1 VGPTPTRILLVED
14 NIDDVEVLRRFIRR
28 VPGSYQV
35 DIAYDADEAISKASQ
50 GAYDLALVDH
60 QLPGA
65 SGHELIGTMR
75 EAVPELPIVMLTGHG
90 DEKLAVEVMKAGAY
104 DYLRKHDL
112 DPSILARVVRNVLER
127 SRLENEVRQV
137 NERLREWAIRDGL
150 TGLYNHRHF
159 QELLRTEM
167 ARARRYGQPLACL
180 MLDLDHFKDVNDTY
194 GHPFGDRVL
203 KRLAATLTDVAREV
217 DIIARYG
224 GEEFVVVLPNT
235 DREGARRLAERVR
248 SSVSENTLAFEGEGV
263 TTTVSIGVATH
274 HDPGVE
280 DEQDLVKRADAAL
293 YRAKHNGRDQV
304 CVADGEGVETMTT
317 PPPPRRQAPD
327 GELRRRFL
335 EGVTAMLE
343 MAEGRADDHRQHS
356 QRVAELATRFG
367 RALGYDRDRL
377 ETLYTGALLH
387 DVGRI
392 GVSDLI
398 WLKTGPLDPL
408 EREKVRLHTVLGA
421 EMLERFEIGASERA
435 IVRHH
440 HERWDGGGYP
450 DGLAGRAIPELAR
463 VVAVLDGYDA
473 LTSSRPWRPA
483 RSAAEAIAVLE
494 DAAGTVYDP
503 DLVRAFVALVG

>member
-248 SSVSENTLAFEGEGV
+248 RWVSENTLWFEG
-263 TTTVSIGVATH
+263 
-274 HDPGVE
+274 
-280 DEQDLVKRADAAL
+280 
-293 YRAKHNGRDQV
+293 
-304 CVADGEGVETMTT
+304 
-317 PPPPRRQAPD
+317 
-327 GELRRRFL
+327 
-335 EGVTAMLE
+335 
-343 MAEGRADDHRQHS
+343 
-356 QRVAELATRFG
+356 
-367 RALGYDRDRL
+367 
-377 ETLYTGALLH
+377 
-387 DVGRI
+387 
-392 GVSDLI
+392 
-398 WLKTGPLDPL
+398 
-408 EREKVRLHTVLGA
+408 
-421 EMLERFEIGASERA
+421 
-435 IVRHH
+435 
-440 HERWDGGGYP
+440 
-450 DGLAGRAIPELAR
+450 
-463 VVAVLDGYDA
+463 
-473 LTSSRPWRPA
+473 
-483 RSAAEAIAVLE
+483 
-494 DAAGTVYDP
+494 
-503 DLVRAFVALVG
+503 